1 MPITWTDFDKCVND
15 RIAYYQQQYD
25 HATRIYR
32 KLVKEGGNNQEQ
44 VIDILSV
51 QQMMADELSRLRRLL
66 NKYSPRPQTIISD
79 RKLIDIKQS
88 RLN

>member
-1 MPITWTDFDKCVND
+1 MPIAWTDFDECVND

-25 HATRIYR
+25 QATCVYQN
-32 KLVKEGGNNQEQ
+32 LLKEGGNKQDQ
-44 VIDILSV
+44 AIAILTV

-66 NKYSPRPQTIISD
+66 NKYTSSPKTVIPD
-79 RKLIDIKQS
+79 RKLIEIKQS

>member
-1 MPITWTDFDKCVND
+1 MPITWTDFDACVND

-25 HATRIYR
+25 QATHVYQ
-32 KLVKEGGNNQEQ
+32 KLLKEGGNKQDQ
-44 VIDILSV
+44 AIAILTV

-66 NKYSPRPQTIISD
+66 NKYTSSPQTVITD
-79 RKLIDIKQS
+79 RKLIEIKQS

>member
-1 MPITWTDFDKCVND
+1 MPITWTDFDACVND

-25 HATRIYR
+25 QATRVYQ
-32 KLVKEGGNNQEQ
+32 KLLKEGGNKQDQ
-44 VIDILSV
+44 AIAILTV

-66 NKYSPRPQTIISD
+66 NKYTSSPQTVITD
-79 RKLIDIKQS
+79 RKLIEIKQS